1 MTTANIKLNPA
12 TRMHL
17 VLGGARSGKSR
28 FAENLAQQLC
38 AENNWNK
45 TYLATATVLD
55 DEMQQRIQRHR
66 DDRDHTWRLVEEP
79 VALAKSL
86 TQFNQQDCIVIDCLS
101 LWLSNCLH
109 ANIWPEQQQ
118 TFLQQIDNMLA
129 ANAQQAQTTS
139 NAPAAI
145 IMVSNEVGQGIVPLG
160 ELSRRFVDESGWL
173 HQALAKRCQQV
184 SFITAGLA
192 QSLK

>member
-1 MTTANIKLNPA
+1 MTTATIKPHSE
-12 TRMHL
+12 TRIHL

-38 AENNWNK
+38 AENDWNK

-55 DEMQQRIQRHR
+55 DEMQQRIQQHR

-79 VALAKSL
+79 LMLAKCL
-86 TQFNQQDCIVIDCLS
+86 TQFNQQDCVVIDCLS

-109 ANIWPEQQQ
+109 ANIWPEQQHA
-118 TFLQQIDNMLA
+118 FLQQIDNMLA
-129 ANAQQAQTTS
+129 TNTTQT
-139 NAPAAI
+139 PAAI

>member
-1 MTTANIKLNPA
+1 MTTATTNTSTATKL
-12 TRMHL
+12 HL
-17 VLGGARSGKSR
+17 VLGGARSGKSG

-38 AENNWNK
+38 SENNLNK
-45 TYLATATVLD
+45 VYLATATALD

-66 DDRDHTWRLVEEP
+66 NDRDHTWHLVEESLD
-79 VALAKSL
+79 LAKCL
-86 TQFNQQDCIVIDCLS
+86 TQFNQQDCVVIDCLT

-109 ANIWPEQQQ
+109 ANIWPEQQHA
-118 TFLQQIDNMLA
+118 FLQQIDNML
-129 ANAQQAQTTS
+129 QAHQTQTKTRPNS
-139 NAPAAI
+139 PAAI
-145 IMVSNEVGQGIVPLG
+145 IMVSNEVGQGVVPLG
-160 ELSRRFVDESGWL
+160 ELSRQFVDESGWL